1 LKFCRKKRGKII
13 YNLCRFIWDKN

>member
-1 LKFCRKKRGKII
+1 LKFCKKKRGKII